1 MNKKIVYFITVL
13 LVITSVFATTPGG
26 EGDRPRLT
34 VYSLETSQVFHKPY
48 CRYLTN
54 TSLIP
59 DMYNT
64 YEEAVAAGLRPCKS
78 CKPLPTIVVVDPNDI
93 EDPVIPDI
101 IIIRPTIEATNL
113 FPING
118 MVIQVEYCRR
128 EFDPNEIGIRI
139 IKPIITYTTAGVV
152 TNPVMCSK
160 CITFNHN
167 TGEGNIPQ
175 EHVITIYNPTPADPN
190 VPEIIGYDIS
200 SSTPVFISNQSTAY
214 HIHPDCEFA
223 KSVPV
228 HVINMRTG
236 LIAGSNAYWNPI
248 DGIIEWRVT
257 PFETGD
263 YSFVMNTDV
272 GQTSLLAITI
282 RAKQMPNLQDFAAR
296 WLKGNFNLLKYSEWL
311 SNTALWDQYLNRIR
325 SKTGTITPSS
335 GKIEWVF
342 SDGKWVPIT
351 GGSNI
356 ITKYD
361 ADASITEENTVSRE
375 TRTIET
381 KIAPFEWRATEVRV
395 VTTDTTIFNGYKDYS
410 AKPPAG
416 STDYLLKPPY
426 GEPMWE
432 GPGVTEEE
440 IDAQLAAHYEEIGV
454 SPPPEVV
461 APPKDFDTIIA
472 NADSIRNFSA
482 LPMDMRMSASTI
494 IIDTYSTQK
503 KTYEAYIIKQAEWEK
518 DTTEKEMLWYQ
529 NMQANHE
536 PYHMRHS
543 EAESEYGTRMAL
555 AETIAQFYAVTING
569 LNQTEKDMLLH
580 LRRRVLNGDMNVESI
595 SWQTVEAMMQ
605 TIDEAA
611 ASNITDPNNV
621 E

>member
-1 MNKKIVYFITVL
+1 MDKKIVYLITVSL
-13 LVITSVFATTPGG
+13 LMIFSVSAPGR
-26 EGDRPRLT
+26 EGDTPRLT
-34 VYSLETSQVFHKPY
+34 VFSTATSQVFHKPY
-48 CRYLTN
+48 CRYITN
-54 TSLIP
+54 VVLAP
-59 DMYNT
+59 DMYNN

-78 CKPLPTIVVVDPNDI
+78 CKPLPTVVIEPPVDPNIVVI
-93 EDPVIPDI
+93 E
-101 IIIRPTIEATNL
+101 PTIEATNL

-139 IKPIITYTTAGVV
+139 IKPIITYTTVGAV
-152 TNPVMCSK
+152 TNPIMCSK

-175 EHVITIYNPTPADPN
+175 EHIIPIYNPTPTDPN
-190 VPEIIGYDIS
+190 VPEIIEYNLKS
-200 SSTPVFISNQSTAY
+200 SAPVFTSNQSTSY
-214 HIHPDCEFA
+214 HIHPDCEFT

-228 HVINMRTG
+228 HVVNMRTG

-257 PFETGD
+257 PFEAGD

-282 RAKQMPNLQDFAAR
+282 RAKQMPNLQDFTTR

-311 SNTALWDQYLNRIR
+311 SNVALWDQYLNRIR

-342 SDGKWVPIT
+342 SDGRWVPVT

-356 ITKYD
+356 VTKYD
-361 ADASITEENTVSRE
+361 ADASVTEENVVSRE

-381 KIAPFEWRATEVRV
+381 KIAPFEWRTTEVRV
-395 VTTDTTIFNGYKDYS
+395 VTTDTTKFNGYEAYS

-416 STDYLLKPPY
+416 STMYLLKPPY

-432 GPGVTEEE
+432 GYDPNEEE
-440 IDAQLAAHYEEIGV
+440 MAAQLAAHYEEIGV
-454 SPPPEVV
+454 VPPPEEVT
-461 APPKDFDTIIA
+461 PPKSFDATIDDA
-472 NADSIRNFSA
+472 NSIRSFTA
-482 LPMDMRMSASTI
+482 LPKAMRMEASSV
-494 IIDTYSTQK
+494 IIDTYVSQK
-503 KTYEAYIIKQAEWEK
+503 KAYEAYVIKQAEWEK
-518 DTTEKEMLWYQ
+518 NMTAKEMLWHQ
-529 NMQANHE
+529 NMQADHE

-543 EAESEYGTRMAL
+543 EAESDYAQRMGL
-555 AETIAQFYAVTING
+555 AETIAQFYAVTVNG

-580 LRRRVLNGDMNVESI
+580 MRRRVLDGDMNVESV
-595 SWQTVEAMMQ
+595 SWQTVEAMME
-605 TIDEAA
+605 TIDAA
-611 ASNITDPNNV
+611 ASANISDPNNV